1 MKHLSHKIV
10 ASLLAGGV
18 ALSSVN
24 ASGALT
30 ETSHVV
36 SSARGDAVRLADPGA
51 IISSIDSVGNQLKEA
66 LLAGAKAQDEAERLR
81 AEAAVLKFKN
91 AVLEA
96 QKKEKKAEKL
106 SVKQRI
112 KNWFQKSNE
121 RIRNWFAKIDATKV
135 ITTIISGL
143 LTLAG
148 TLLVILL

>member
-10 ASLLAGGV
+10 ASLLVGGV

-24 ASGALT
+24 ASGALA
-30 ETSHVV
+30 ETSRVV

-106 SVKQRI
+106 SLNQRI

-135 ITTIISGL
+135 VTTIISGL